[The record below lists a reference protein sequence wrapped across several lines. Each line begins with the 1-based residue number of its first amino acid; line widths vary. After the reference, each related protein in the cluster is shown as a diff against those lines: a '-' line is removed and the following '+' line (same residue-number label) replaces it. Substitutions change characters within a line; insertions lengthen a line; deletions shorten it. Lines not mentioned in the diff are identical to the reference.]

1 MLSQETSG
9 SLQSLCW
16 SSMALGGIVSSY
28 YGGYFVD
35 AFGPR
40 FVFRSISVFPLLVAA
55 SAFLVN
61 EKPYRNLPVSQEK
74 ETLPLLDGIPSG
86 FDQSPFN

>member
-1 MLSQETSG
+1 MLDQETSG

-40 FVFRSISVFPLLVAA
+40 FVFRTMSIFPLFVAV

-61 EKPYRNLPVSQEK
+61 EKPYRSLPVSQEK
-74 ETLPLLDGIPSG
+74 ETLPLLDGIPTG
-86 FDQSPFN
+86 FYQRTVN